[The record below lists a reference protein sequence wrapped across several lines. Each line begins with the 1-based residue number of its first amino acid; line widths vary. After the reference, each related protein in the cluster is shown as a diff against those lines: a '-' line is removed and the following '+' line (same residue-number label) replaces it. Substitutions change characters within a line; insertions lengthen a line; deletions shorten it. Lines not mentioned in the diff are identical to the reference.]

1 MGNGRLCRA
10 CREQIRANETEIELE
25 SPLGR
30 HGVLLHRAATP
41 SGSNCAIT
49 LSRMALRRPRLGNSL
64 RSVGRSRHP
73 RVIVP
78 LPRQD
83 RADQEF
89 DGKCGKRKCTA
100 SPLRA
105 LLSLNTEL
113 ILPSLWYLR

>member
-1 MGNGRLCRA
+1 MAGCAEPVENRLGRT
-10 CREQIRANETEIELE
+10 ETEIELE
-25 SPLGR
+25 LPLGR
-30 HGVLLHRAATP
+30 HGVLLHRACHAIWLEL
-41 SGSNCAIT
+41 CASQ